1 MAQNRTPA
9 EIRHFLHEQVEH
21 WNAVR
26 KDEMFDLYRRMVP
39 GKLTIEYVGLPVLEG
54 WKALEDMW
62 KGLAG
67 KVHIDVIEVMVTGQ
81 EAACY
86 HHNTTIGAGTPARPS
101 IELYRWDGDDLAVRY
116 FFTPQTA
123 TIPGT

>member
-1 MAQNRTPA
+1 MAQPRTPD
-9 EIRHFLHEQVEH
+9 EIRHFLHAQVEH

-86 HHNTTIGAGTPARPS
+86 HHNTTIGAGTPPRPS
-101 IELYRWDGDDLAVRY
+101 IELYRWDGDDLVVRY

-123 TIPGT
+123 TIPGA